1 MKSEKVK
8 IGRREVIFVTIARH
22 LHGEEMT
29 DAVVVVVVIVLSCW
43 PGQDSLHMLRPISEK
58 K

>member
-43 PGQDSLHMLRPISEK
+43 PG
-58 K
+58 

>member
-8 IGRREVIFVTIARH
+8 RGREVIFVTTARL

-43 PGQDSLHMLRPISEK
+43 PG
-58 K
+58 